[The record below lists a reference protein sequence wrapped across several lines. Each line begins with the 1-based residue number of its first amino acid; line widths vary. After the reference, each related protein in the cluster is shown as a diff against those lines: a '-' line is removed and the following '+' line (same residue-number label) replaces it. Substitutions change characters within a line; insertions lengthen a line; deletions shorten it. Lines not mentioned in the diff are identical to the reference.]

1 MALYLCDRHAV
12 REGMPNLPGFAYI
25 AIEHLTRCKLLT
37 QQFRRESPIPLCTPL
52 LGKPHS

>member
-12 REGMPNLPGFAYI
+12 REGMPNLPVFAYI
-25 AIEHLTRCKLLT
+25 AIEHLTHCKLLT
-37 QQFRRESPIPLCTPL
+37 QQFRRESPIPQYTPL